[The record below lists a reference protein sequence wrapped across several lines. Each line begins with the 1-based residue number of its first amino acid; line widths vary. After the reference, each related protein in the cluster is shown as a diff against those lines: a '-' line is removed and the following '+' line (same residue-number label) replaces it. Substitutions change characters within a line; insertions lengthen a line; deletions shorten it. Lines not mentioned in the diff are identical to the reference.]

1 MKKLLTLFVFVLA
14 AMSAWADFTQGNFTY
29 SVNSDDPTTVSVKQ
43 ASTEISGDLVIPAT
57 VTEGSVTYTVTKVSN
72 NGFMNNPNITSVVL
86 PNTMKE
92 LGTSSFDGS
101 YNIVSLTLNEGLEII
116 GADLVWAPSGNPN
129 TKLTSITIPSTVTQ
143 MGNGCFTR
151 CTGLKTVTFAGSDA
165 DLIVPND
172 VLFPDS
178 PIETLNLD
186 RNLTGNGTPYSSKIA
201 NTVNNVVIGNHVT
214 AITNNAFIQCATL
227 ESVTLGANIVSIGDQ
242 AFYYCSALT
251 GIAMGDK
258 VKTLGTGVFQYC
270 TSLANVTFGSNVES
284 TGTQCFSHCESLQ
297 NIDLTSKM
305 TTINVDFFEY
315 CEALKSVI
323 LPEGLTTIE
332 QYAFYKCHSL
342 ESLTIPATVTK
353 MGGTSIF
360 TECTA
365 IQTFTIEDSEEP
377 LVFTDDFGYIY
388 GKTVYIGRPLI
399 DNNSG
404 LYPNSNILQNVEDL
418 TIGGSFTTING
429 GFLKSHPTLKTLV
442 LKDKVSTL
450 EDEAFDGCRKLETA
464 DIGGQVTVIPL
475 EAFEGCNSLTSVTFH
490 EGLKELSHG
499 VFYSCDKLQSI
510 TFPASLEKVGRAMFN
525 GCSSLTS
532 ITIADSDKPLI
543 FDNDNTAY
551 GYGSDNLFYNYSL
564 DEFYLGRNINISK
577 NEVSLVTSA
586 KYITIG
592 SNVTTIGSQFATT
605 ANVEN
610 VKVSWL
616 TPIVISDDAFATSA
630 YNNATLWVQGG
641 TKDAFGAA
649 TGWKNFN
656 TMKHWSY
663 VVTLVASNHGTL
675 AVGTNSA
682 KGGNTLFR
690 LPLGEEFDATLTP
703 DVAYELSAFTNNDVA
718 VNPLPTDTYHGVN
731 STDEEF
737 VTLSATF
744 TPIVYPITYDLAGGA
759 LAEGVTNPGEYTIES
774 ADFTLKNPTRRGYN
788 FAGWTGTELSEATK
802 TVTVTT
808 GHYGERSYIATWTPI
823 IYNITY
829 DLAGGALADG
839 ETNPATYTIESGAIK
854 LNNPTR
860 TGYTFKGWTGTDLT
874 EATVNV
880 TIPAESI
887 GDRSYVATWEAN
899 PYQVAFDANGGDGG
913 TMANQ
918 NFVYDT
924 AQKLTENAFT
934 RTGYT
939 FTGWNSKADGT
950 GTPYADKQEVVNL
963 TATRDAVVTMY
974 AQWQPITYYVSFDK
988 NGGTGTDMIVQKFIY
1003 DTAQPLFEN
1012 AYTRKGYNFKEW
1024 TTKADGTG
1032 DKFTDK
1038 QSVKNLSATQDEV
1051 VTIYAQWNAIN
1062 YTIAYDLG
1070 GGEVATANPEN
1081 YTVETATFTLTNP
1094 TRTGYTFKGWT
1105 GTELSGATMTVTI
1118 AKGSTGN
1125 REYTATWERNEIT
1138 LLDGADN
1145 SDLLSTWNGEV
1156 ADVTLSG
1163 RTFTKNGQWNTICLP
1178 FDLTIAGSVLD
1189 GAEVR
1194 TLSSTTLNG
1203 LNLTLN
1209 FSDGLTEIEAG
1220 KPYIIRWTSGE
1231 PLVNPKFIGVTV
1243 KNANVST
1250 NSITADYVTFLGTY
1264 APTALTKDD
1273 VTNLYLGPNNKL
1285 YYPTVD
1291 GFKVNAFRAYF
1302 KVNESAAAMGI
1313 SIDFGNGETTR
1324 IQSIENTGLEL
1335 DSWYTLNG
1343 VKLDGKPT
1351 QKGVFIHNGTKV
1363 VIK

>member
-14 AMSAWADFTQGNFTY
+14 AITAWTQDTTPVTLQDGDGGTKYVNMPVTGTSVLTLSDLSVRSFNVYDDGGVSGIYSNSCNGYLLITAPEGCRLQLSGTINSELNCDYLTVYDGETTGSELLPKTSGNSQNSISQDPVDIGIVTSSDRSMLLYFMSDVGGNYDGLNLTID
-29 SVNSDDPTTVSVKQ
+29 VIVTTEENPITIQ
-43 ASTEISGDLVIPAT
+43 Q
-57 VTEGSVTYTVTKVSN
+57 VSN
-72 NGFMNNPNITSVVL
+72 GVVTS
-86 PNTMKE
+86 
-92 LGTSSFDGS
+92 
-101 YNIVSLTLNEGLEII
+101 
-116 GADLVWAPSGNPN
+116 
-129 TKLTSITIPSTVTQ
+129 
-143 MGNGCFTR
+143 
-151 CTGLKTVTFAGSDA
+151 
-165 DLIVPND
+165 
-172 VLFPDS
+172 
-178 PIETLNLD
+178 NLD
-186 RNLTGNGTPYSSKIA
+186 KAKFDETIILTETHDKGY
-201 NTVNNVVIGNHVT
+201 VLDNV
-214 AITNNAFIQCATL
+214 
-227 ESVTLGANIVSIGDQ
+227 
-242 AFYYCSALT
+242 
-251 GIAMGDK
+251 K
-258 VKTLGTGVFQYC
+258 V
-270 TSLANVTFGSNVES
+270 
-284 TGTQCFSHCESLQ
+284 
-297 NIDLTSKM
+297 
-305 TTINVDFFEY
+305 VDI
-315 CEALKSVI
+315 K
-323 LPEGLTTIE
+323 
-332 QYAFYKCHSL
+332 
-342 ESLTIPATVTK
+342 
-353 MGGTSIF
+353 
-360 TECTA
+360 
-365 IQTFTIEDSEEP
+365 
-377 LVFTDDFGYIY
+377 
-388 GKTVYIGRPLI
+388 
-399 DNNSG
+399 
-404 LYPNSNILQNVEDL
+404 
-418 TIGGSFTTING
+418 
-429 GFLKSHPTLKTLV
+429 
-442 LKDKVSTL
+442 
-450 EDEAFDGCRKLETA
+450 
-464 DIGGQVTVIPL
+464 
-475 EAFEGCNSLTSVTFH
+475 
-490 EGLKELSHG
+490 
-499 VFYSCDKLQSI
+499 
-510 TFPASLEKVGRAMFN
+510 
-525 GCSSLTS
+525 
-532 ITIADSDKPLI
+532 
-543 FDNDNTAY
+543 
-551 GYGSDNLFYNYSL
+551 
-564 DEFYLGRNINISK
+564 GRNINVNGGAWYSEAHTFTMPVFGVTVTPTFRAATTAEDNLFIIMPQTGTLTTAIPADVKSFK
-577 NEVSLVTSA
+577 IYDDCGPDGKYSNNCDGNLLITVPEGYRIQVRGTIDSERNYDYLTIYDGTTTSDVQLSTTCGESSSGGSQDPVDIGTITSSGRNMLLNFKSDSGGVYDGFDLTVYVFDANAQQVITINTATGGSLSSDVPSA
-586 KYITIG
+586 KYEQTVTLTETLEKGYILESVSVVDDLGRSVEVNGGTWYSDVTSFSMPFCGVTITPTFTMPSNLYVCMPKDNNSLNASIPVAAKTFKIYSDGGPSDYYSENCKSSLILTAPIG
-592 SNVTTIGSQFATT
+592 YTLQLTGDFVSESNYDYLTIYDGSTKTEGKELLPRTCGNASNGNPGDPVDIGTINSS
-605 ANVEN
+605 AR
-610 VKVSWL
+610 SLLL
-616 TPIVISDDAFATSA
+616 TFESDGSGNYAGLNLT
-630 YNNATLWVQGG
+630 ATLIPITYTVKFDNG
-641 TKDAFGAA
+641 KSAA
-649 TGWKNFN
+649 TG
-656 TMKHWSY
+656 TMDITGSMADIELTYDAPQNLPAVEFSRTAYDFTGWALTATGEVKFADKAE
-663 VVTLVASNHGTL
+663 VENLATEQGATVTLYG
-675 AVGTNSA
+675 
-682 KGGNTLFR
+682 KW
-690 LPLGEEFDATLTP
+690 
-703 DVAYELSAFTNNDVA
+703 
-718 VNPLPTDTYHGVN
+718 
-731 STDEEF
+731 
-737 VTLSATF
+737 

-974 AQWQPITYYVSFDK
+974 AQWQPITYNVSFDK
-988 NGGTGTDMIVQKFIY
+988 NGGTGTDMIDQKFIY

>member
-14 AMSAWADFTQGNFTY
+14 AMSAWTQDTTPVTLQDGDGGTKYVNMPVTGTSVLTLSDLSVRSFNVYDDGGVSGKYSNSCNGYLLITAPEGCRLQLSGTIDSELNFDYLTVYDGETTGSELLPKTSGN
-29 SVNSDDPTTVSVKQ
+29 SQNSTSQDPVDIGIVTSSDRSMLLYFMSDGGGNYDGLNLTIDVIVTTEENPITIQ
-43 ASTEISGDLVIPAT
+43 Q
-57 VTEGSVTYTVTKVSN
+57 VSN
-72 NGFMNNPNITSVVL
+72 GVVTS
-86 PNTMKE
+86 
-92 LGTSSFDGS
+92 
-101 YNIVSLTLNEGLEII
+101 
-116 GADLVWAPSGNPN
+116 
-129 TKLTSITIPSTVTQ
+129 
-143 MGNGCFTR
+143 
-151 CTGLKTVTFAGSDA
+151 
-165 DLIVPND
+165 
-172 VLFPDS
+172 
-178 PIETLNLD
+178 NLD
-186 RNLTGNGTPYSSKIA
+186 KAKFDETIILTETHDKGY
-201 NTVNNVVIGNHVT
+201 VLDNV
-214 AITNNAFIQCATL
+214 
-227 ESVTLGANIVSIGDQ
+227 
-242 AFYYCSALT
+242 
-251 GIAMGDK
+251 K
-258 VKTLGTGVFQYC
+258 V
-270 TSLANVTFGSNVES
+270 
-284 TGTQCFSHCESLQ
+284 
-297 NIDLTSKM
+297 
-305 TTINVDFFEY
+305 VDI
-315 CEALKSVI
+315 K
-323 LPEGLTTIE
+323 
-332 QYAFYKCHSL
+332 
-342 ESLTIPATVTK
+342 
-353 MGGTSIF
+353 
-360 TECTA
+360 
-365 IQTFTIEDSEEP
+365 
-377 LVFTDDFGYIY
+377 
-388 GKTVYIGRPLI
+388 
-399 DNNSG
+399 
-404 LYPNSNILQNVEDL
+404 
-418 TIGGSFTTING
+418 
-429 GFLKSHPTLKTLV
+429 
-442 LKDKVSTL
+442 
-450 EDEAFDGCRKLETA
+450 
-464 DIGGQVTVIPL
+464 
-475 EAFEGCNSLTSVTFH
+475 
-490 EGLKELSHG
+490 
-499 VFYSCDKLQSI
+499 
-510 TFPASLEKVGRAMFN
+510 
-525 GCSSLTS
+525 
-532 ITIADSDKPLI
+532 
-543 FDNDNTAY
+543 
-551 GYGSDNLFYNYSL
+551 
-564 DEFYLGRNINISK
+564 GRNINVNGGAWYSEAHTFTMPVFGVTVTPTFRAATTAEDNLFIIMPQTGTLTTAIPADVKSFKIYDDCGPDGKYSNNCDGNLLITVPEGYRIQVRGTINSESNCDYLTIYDGTTTSDVQLSK
-577 NEVSLVTSA
+577 TCGESSSGGSQAPVDIGTITSSGRNMLLNFKSDSGGVYDGFDLTVYVFDANAQQVITINTATGGSLSSDVPSA
-586 KYITIG
+586 KYEQT
-592 SNVTTIGSQFATT
+592 VTLTETLEKGYILESVSVVDDLGRS
-605 ANVEN
+605 VEVN
-610 VKVSWL
+610 
-616 TPIVISDDAFATSA
+616 
-630 YNNATLWVQGG
+630 GG
-641 TKDAFGAA
+641 TWYSDVTSFSMPFCGVTITPTFTMPSNMPSDPYVCMPKDNNSLNASIPVAAKTFKIYSDGGPSDYYSENCKSSLILTAPIGYTLQLTGDFVSESNYDYLTIYDGSTITAGKELLPRTCGNASNGNPGDPVGIGTINSSARSLLLTFESDGSGNYAGLNLTAKLIPITYTVKFDNGKSAA
-649 TGWKNFN
+649 TG
-656 TMKHWSY
+656 TMDITGSMADIELTYDAPQNLPAVGFSRTAYDFTGWALTATGEVKFADKAE
-663 VVTLVASNHGTL
+663 VENLATEQGATVTLYG
-675 AVGTNSA
+675 
-682 KGGNTLFR
+682 KW
-690 LPLGEEFDATLTP
+690 
-703 DVAYELSAFTNNDVA
+703 
-718 VNPLPTDTYHGVN
+718 
-731 STDEEF
+731 
-737 VTLSATF
+737 

-913 TMANQ
+913 TMADQ

-1062 YTIAYDLG
+1062 YTIAYDLA

-1231 PLVNPKFIGVTV
+1231 PLANPKFEGVTV
-1243 KNANVST
+1243 ENANVNT
-1250 NSITADYVTFLGTY
+1250 NSITADYVTFIGTY

-1324 IQSIENTGLEL
+1324 IQSIENTGSEL